1 MHDDVLSRKLEER
14 VNSNSLR
21 ELECP
26 TDLID
31 FCSNDYLGFARSKEL
46 ANAILNFN
54 PISTPNLIGSGAS
67 RLISANNSSV
77 ENLEKDIAIYTGAE
91 GALLFNSGYNSN
103 LGFFSCVPQR
113 GDVVFYD
120 EYVHASIRD
129 GLSLGRAKSYSFKH
143 NELEDLKLRA
153 GLIDLQSGSVFV
165 ALESVYS
172 MDGDSPDLVEF
183 AKLCEEQ
190 KWNLVVDEAHAF
202 GVFGSGGQGRV
213 SELNLESKVYARIIT
228 FGKAMGCQGSMILG
242 SEVLRKYL
250 INFARSL
257 MYTTMLSVGDQ
268 KALVCAFDMLKSV
281 NFKGLK
287 TKSLQDLFKE
297 LIKETNLTLIQSES
311 FIQSILIPGVDNV
324 KITEGK
330 LRQNG
335 YWVKAIL
342 SPTVPLGM
350 ERIRICFHAYNT
362 EKEVRGLV
370 KCLNDE

>member
-250 INFARSL
+250 INFARS
-257 MYTTMLSVGDQ
+257 
-268 KALVCAFDMLKSV
+268 
-281 NFKGLK
+281 
-287 TKSLQDLFKE
+287 
-297 LIKETNLTLIQSES
+297 
-311 FIQSILIPGVDNV
+311 
-324 KITEGK
+324 
-330 LRQNG
+330 
-335 YWVKAIL
+335 
-342 SPTVPLGM
+342 
-350 ERIRICFHAYNT
+350 
-362 EKEVRGLV
+362 
-370 KCLNDE
+370 